1 MDNIL
6 KGLSKKQLE
15 FMSIE
20 CGVSVEKIKK
30 ADENQV
36 LSLYDVVCD
45 IEIDETVKADDS
57 ESDELSER
65 GKMAENIVTIIG
77 NNIRDK
83 KGLE

>member
-6 KGLSKKQLE
+6 KGLRKKQLE

-20 CGVSVEKIKK
+20 CGVSVEEIK
-30 ADENQV
+30 
-36 LSLYDVVCD
+36 
-45 IEIDETVKADDS
+45 KADDS

-83 KGLE
+83 KGLK

>member
-1 MDNIL
+1 
-6 KGLSKKQLE
+6 
-15 FMSIE
+15 MSIE
-20 CGVSVEKIKK
+20 CGVSVEEIKK

-65 GKMAENIVTIIG
+65 GKMAENIVTIVG